1 MIRRSGY
8 ILLFAII
15 VSGILS
21 ACSGNESSALTDEQ
35 KAAYMEEGAAI
46 VADAQKTLGGALMKQ
61 ISDSGIIHAID
72 YCNLNASGI
81 TAGISEKHG
90 KTIYRRTLKPRNPE
104 NKAKGME
111 KNMLKVFEFAEEKEA
126 KFKPVVR
133 FDESDSSV
141 YYYAPIVVQTFCLQ
155 CHGTK
160 DNGLARNT
168 IEEIFKRY
176 PKDKAFNY
184 EAGDLR
190 GMWVVEL

>member
-1 MIRRSGY
+1 MIRLS
-8 ILLFAII
+8 INAL
-15 VSGILS
+15 ILS
-21 ACSGNESSALTDEQ
+21 LFGWSVLSGCSGSDSSTLTEEE

-46 VADAQKTLGGALMKQ
+46 VADAQKILGGTLMKV
-61 ISDSGIIHAID
+61 ISDSGLIHAID

-81 TAGISEKHG
+81 ATGISEKHG
-90 KTIYRRTLKPRNPE
+90 KTIYRRTLKARNPE

-111 KNMLKVFEFAEEKEA
+111 KNMLKVFEFAEEKDA

-160 DNGLARNT
+160 DNGLARTT